1 MLPFK
6 VAYES
11 HMFATFSG
19 PKKVSLSSSS
29 VQVQEAVTRAVALDL
44 ARPVKATDIL
54 WSSWEERRGS
64 GLLWLLW
71 LGRYRRYRRYSQK
84 KKWYNDI

>member
-19 PKKVSLSSSS
+19 PKTVSLSSSP

-64 GLLWLLW
+64 GLLWL
-71 LGRYRRYRRYSQK
+71 GRYRRYRRYSQK

>member
-11 HMFATFSG
+11 HMFATVLG

-71 LGRYRRYRRYSQK
+71 LGRYRRYRRYSK
-84 KKWYNDI
+84 KKVI